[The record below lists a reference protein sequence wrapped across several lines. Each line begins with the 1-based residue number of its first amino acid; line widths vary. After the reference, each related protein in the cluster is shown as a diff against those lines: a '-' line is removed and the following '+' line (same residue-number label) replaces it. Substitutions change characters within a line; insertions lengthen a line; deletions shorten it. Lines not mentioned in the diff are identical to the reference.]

1 MIDAI
6 DQDLLDRIDQV
17 FKSKTAHS
25 EVLKN
30 KIIALREKVAT
41 HKDTEEL
48 AAEIGEIL
56 AEIFTS
62 EVSTQ
67 AWAGEQLRYDAAK
80 ALIEPNLTRNY
91 DIVSDY
97 AEQVQVRLND
107 EAGLSM
113 NAIKPEINKDRMDG
127 IIKKIATY
135 DDFDKGKWLLDEP
148 VINFTMAVA
157 DEVVRANAE
166 FQAQAGLRPKVVRK
180 VKGNCCDWCKEVAG
194 TYNYPDEVP
203 NGVWRRHRYCRC
215 TVEYFPGDG
224 KKQDIWTKKW
234 ADVDN
239 SDKIKERKAL
249 NKQTP
254 RFIIRDSQFGKKAK
268 AHMVDFGLDVKN
280 PSDRILFERTILDIV
295 NNCDEIIRGI
305 EWRGQKDL
313 LTGYLKGEDVVLVNN
328 NDEFVT
334 VLKGGVENA
343 RVKNAR
349 KR

>member
-6 DQDLLDRIDQV
+6 DQDLLDRIDRV
-17 FKSKTAHS
+17 FKSKTAES
-25 EVLKN
+25 EVLKD
-30 KIIALREKVAT
+30 KITALREKAAT
-41 HKDTEEL
+41 HKDAEEL

-56 AEIFTS
+56 ADTFTA
-62 EVSTQ
+62 EVGAQS
-67 AWAGEQLRYDAAK
+67 WAGEQLHYDAAK
-80 ALIEPNLTRNY
+80 ALIEPNLKRNY

-97 AEQVQVRLND
+97 AEQVQVQLNE

-113 NAIKPEINKDRMDG
+113 KAIKPRINTDRMDG

-148 VINFTMAVA
+148 IVNFTMAVA

-180 VKGNCCDWCKEVAG
+180 IMGNCCDWCKEVAG
-194 TYNYPDEVP
+194 TYNYPDVP
-203 NGVWRRHRYCRC
+203 KDVWRRHRHCRC

-234 ADVDN
+234 GDADK
-239 SDKIKERKAL
+239 SDKIEKRKKL

-254 RFIIRDSQFGKKAK
+254 RFIIKDSQFGKKAK
-268 AHMVDFGLDVKN
+268 AHMADFGLDVKD
-280 PSDRILFERTILDIV
+280 PSDRILFERIILDIV
-295 NNCDEIIRGI
+295 ENSDETIRGI

-313 LTGYLKGEDVVLVNN
+313 LTGYIKGKDVVLANN
-328 NDEFVT
+328 KDEFVT
-334 VLKGGVENA
+334 ILKGGIENA
-343 RVKNAR
+343 RIKNAR